1 MKTIVIYN
9 SQTGFTKQYAQ
20 WIAQELQCDSISLQR
35 INEIALSEFDTI
47 IFGSWCHAGRIKKL
61 NWVFDEL
68 KKDAN
73 KNYVVFAVGA
83 SPMNSPDVE
92 KTMEQN
98 IPKNSI
104 VKGFYF
110 QGGLNYEKMNLS
122 SRAMMKLFSSMLK
135 KKKDATESEKK
146 MAEMVSRSY
155 DISDKR
161 FIVPLLRYV
170 HSLK

>member
-104 VKGFYF
+104 IKGFYF

>member
-122 SRAMMKLFSSMLK
+122 SIAMMKLFSSMLK

>member
-73 KNYVVFAVGA
+73 KNYIVFAVGA

>member
-20 WIAQELQCDSISLQR
+20 WIAQELQCDSVSLQR

-61 NWVFDEL
+61 NWVFEEL
-68 KKDAN
+68 KKNAK

-83 SPMNSPDVE
+83 SPMDSPDVE

-122 SRAMMKLFSSMLK
+122 SRAMMKLFASMLK

>member
-1 MKTIVIYN
+1 MKTIVSYN

-83 SPMNSPDVE
+83 SPMNAPDVE

>member
-47 IFGSWCHAGRIKKL
+47 IFGSQCHAGRIKKL

-73 KNYVVFAVGA
+73 KNYIVFAVGA

>member
-61 NWVFDEL
+61 NRVFDEL
-68 KKDAN
+68 KKGAN
-73 KNYVVFAVGA
+73 KYYIVFAVGA

>member
-20 WIAQELQCDSISLQR
+20 WIAQELQCDSVSLQR
-35 INEIALSEFDTI
+35 INEIALSDFDTI

-61 NWVFDEL
+61 NWVFEEL

-83 SPMNSPDVE
+83 SPMDSPDVE

-135 KKKDATESEKK
+135 KKKDATESERK

-170 HSLK
+170 HSLS

>member
-1 MKTIVIYN
+1 MNTIIIYN

-20 WIAQELQCDSISLQR
+20 WIAEDLKCDSVSFERREQ
-35 INEIALSEFDTI
+35 INLSDYDTI
-47 IFGSWCHAGRIKKL
+47 VFGSWCHAGRIKKL

-83 SPMNSPDVE
+83 SPADNPELE
-92 KTMEQN
+92 KTMEMN

-122 SRAMMKLFSSMLK
+122 SRLMMKAFSSILK
-135 KKKDATESEKK
+135 RKKDQTDDEKI
-146 MAEMVSRSY
+146 MAEMVSKSY
-155 DISDKR
+155 DISDKK
-161 FIVPLLRYV
+161 FIQPLLR
-170 HSLK
+170 HIRSL

>member
-61 NWVFDEL
+61 NWVFEEL

>member
-61 NWVFDEL
+61 NRVFDEL

-73 KNYVVFAVGA
+73 KNYIVFAVGA

-135 KKKDATESEKK
+135 KKKDATENEKK

-161 FIVPLLRYV
+161 FIVPLVRYV

>member
-20 WIAQELQCDSISLQR
+20 WIAQELQCDSVSLKR
-35 INEIALSEFDTI
+35 INEIALSDFDTI

-61 NWVFDEL
+61 NWVFEEL

-83 SPMNSPDVE
+83 SPMESPDVE

-104 VKGFYF
+104 VNGFYL
-110 QGGLNYEKMNLS
+110 QGGLNYEKMTLS
-122 SRAMMKLFSSMLK
+122 SRIMMKLFSSMIK

>member
-20 WIAQELQCDSISLQR
+20 WIAQELQCDSVSLQR

-104 VKGFYF
+104 IKGFYF

-161 FIVPLLRYV
+161 FIVPLVRYV

>member
-20 WIAQELQCDSISLQR
+20 WIAQELQCDSVSLQR

-61 NWVFDEL
+61 NWVFEEL
-68 KKDAN
+68 KKDAK

-83 SPMNSPDVE
+83 SPMDSPDVE

-110 QGGLNYEKMNLS
+110 QGGLNYEKMKLS
-122 SRAMMKLFSSMLK
+122 SRAMMKLFAGMLK

>member
-9 SQTGFTKQYAQ
+9 SRTGFTKQYAQ
-20 WIAQELQCDSISLQR
+20 WIAQELQCDSVSFQRVDEISLGD
-35 INEIALSEFDTI
+35 FDTI

-61 NWVFDEL
+61 NWVFEEL

-83 SPMNSPDVE
+83 SPMNSPDAQ

-104 VKGFYF
+104 VKSFYL
-110 QGGLNYEKMNLS
+110 QGGLNYEKMTLS
-122 SRAMMKLFSSMLK
+122 SRIMMKLFSSMIK
-135 KKKDATESEKK
+135 KKKDATDEQKK
-146 MAEMVSRSY
+146 MAEMMSRSY
-155 DISDKR
+155 DSSDKK

>member
-20 WIAQELQCDSISLQR
+20 WIAQELQCDSVSFQR
-35 INEIALSEFDTI
+35 INDIALSDFDTI
-47 IFGSWCHAGRIKKL
+47 IFGSWCHAGKIKKL
-61 NWVFDEL
+61 KWVFEEL

-92 KTMEQN
+92 KIMEQN

-104 VKGFYF
+104 VKSFYL
-110 QGGLNYEKMNLS
+110 QGGLNYEKMTLS
-122 SRAMMKLFSSMLK
+122 SRIMMKLFSSMIK
-135 KKKDATESEKK
+135 KKKDATEDEKK

-155 DISDKR
+155 DISDKKY
-161 FIVPLLRYV
+161 IVPLLRYV

>member
-9 SQTGFTKQYAQ
+9 SRTGFTKQYAQ
-20 WIAQELQCDSISLQR
+20 WIAQELQCDCVSLQR

-61 NWVFDEL
+61 NWVFEEL

-104 VKGFYF
+104 VKGFYL

>member
-20 WIAQELQCDSISLQR
+20 WIAQELQCDSVSFQRVDEISLGD
-35 INEIALSEFDTI
+35 FDTI

-61 NWVFDEL
+61 KWVFEEL

-83 SPMNSPDVE
+83 SPMASPDVE

-104 VKGFYF
+104 VKSFYF
-110 QGGLNYEKMNLS
+110 QGGLNYEKMTLS
-122 SRAMMKLFSSMLK
+122 SRIMMKLFSSMIK
-135 KKKDATESEKK
+135 KKKDATDEQKK
-146 MAEMVSRSY
+146 MAEMMSRSY
-155 DISDKR
+155 DSSDKK